1 MRRKIWR
8 VLALLVPVALVAGC
22 GKEDKKAAV
31 PTNLEQKLPEGV
43 STGGGGGP
51 AKSDKK
57 ASQGGA
63 VAD

>member
-43 STGGGGGP
+43 STGGGGP
-51 AKSDKK
+51 AKSGKK